1 MNSDKRRKEGW
12 KSLVDDLQRRN
23 RDLEDILSSLQCNSS
38 AKAMERLH
46 QLREGQLSSFP
57 DEDEEGPSESSA
69 TVSNNDFEHDSG
81 ETQSLSRS
89 RQTRPPLL
97 SGQSH
102 AIGGSSYDTPSF
114 GIGCD
119 SPNASALPPEEVTRQ
134 ATSSFFSCASVY
146 FYVIPPDACED
157 LIAKI
162 YGQST
167 VSSKSDFCQLC
178 AIAMVGAKYCTDVIP
193 DSVRQRYFQLA
204 TLLLQD
210 TVEEDPLFALRACIC
225 LSVYMVLDKMTSA
238 RVMLGRL
245 NQWLSTSFAKLMCSY
260 RP

>member
-1 MNSDKRRKEGW
+1 
-12 KSLVDDLQRRN
+12 
-23 RDLEDILSSLQCNSS
+23 
-38 AKAMERLH
+38 MERLH

-57 DEDEEGPSESSA
+57 DEDEEGPSGSSA

-81 ETQSLSRS
+81 ETQSPSRS

-102 AIGGSSYDTPSF
+102 ATGGSSYDTPSF

-134 ATSSFFSCASVY
+134 ATSSFFPCASVY
-146 FYVIPPDACED
+146 FYVMPPDACED
-157 LIAKI
+157 LIATI
-162 YGQST
+162 YRQST

-178 AIAMVGAKYCTDVIP
+178 AIAAVGAKYCTDVIP
-193 DSVRQRYFQLA
+193 DSVCQRYFQLT

-210 TVEEDPLFALRACIC
+210 TVEEDPLAALRACIC
-225 LSVYMVLDKMTSA
+225 LSVYLVLDKMTSA